1 MVNLNQFE
9 QTFLKCCVHLHLPDK
24 YHRMTVGQLL
34 LLGSNHQAV
43 SLGCKNASDFECLQ
57 QFDPGF
63 LIEHATISKIS
74 RKKRWFFSAALPV
87 DGNFPL
93 SQIAR
98 GAWNRVPLIV
108 GISSCEACKI
118 ATVGSGPVGTN
129 LTREE
134 FREDMSR
141 FGFSGRRGAYFD
153 PPGLIGKFWQVVL
166 EWMNGCNM

>member
-1 MVNLNQFE
+1 M
-9 QTFLKCCVHLHLPDK
+9 
-24 YHRMTVGQLL
+24 
-34 LLGSNHQAV
+34 
-43 SLGCKNASDFECLQ
+43 
-57 QFDPGF
+57 
-63 LIEHATISKIS
+63 
-74 RKKRWFFSAALPV
+74 
-87 DGNFPL
+87 
-93 SQIAR
+93 
-98 GAWNRVPLIV
+98 PLIL

>member
-1 MVNLNQFE
+1 LDNCFCWV
-9 QTFLKCCVHLHLPDK
+9 QT
-24 YHRMTVGQLL
+24 T
-34 LLGSNHQAV
+34 QAV

-93 SQIAR
+93 SQIAC

-134 FREDMSR
+134 FRHDMSR
-141 FGFSGRRGAYFD
+141 FGFSGRRGAYLD